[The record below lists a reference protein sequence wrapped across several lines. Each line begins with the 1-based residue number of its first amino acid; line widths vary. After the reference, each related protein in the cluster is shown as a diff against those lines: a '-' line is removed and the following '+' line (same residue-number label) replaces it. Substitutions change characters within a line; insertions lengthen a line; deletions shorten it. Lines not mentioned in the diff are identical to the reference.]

1 MKHILFGG
9 DGFVG
14 RQLAAKLIRDG
25 EQVVVA
31 DIAKGDVPHYG
42 KCQFVEVDV
51 TDKAAFEGL
60 DAAAEDM
67 VYNLSAKMLS
77 PLQVRAKRHDFFWP
91 VNYYGTQNIIDW
103 MASKDLTR
111 LVHYTT
117 DMVYGHT
124 FTFPQTEEHPA
135 NPLGEYGLSKW
146 KTEELAAIWR
156 ERGMRISIFR
166 PRLIIGPG
174 RLGILSKLFKLVD
187 YNLPVP
193 MIGSG
198 RNPYQFISVFD
209 CAEAARLA
217 WKAGVPNEAYNLGS
231 DDPPPV
237 RKLLGDL
244 IRHAGSR
251 SFLLP
256 TPAWAVKR
264 TLDLFDLVNL
274 PIMDPEQ
281 YLIAD
286 EMCILDCSK
295 AKQQLGWKPEYR
307 DEDMLISAY
316 DEYRRARSRD
326 RQVAKTIGERSSK
339 GSAS

>member
-14 RQLAAKLIRDG
+14 RQLAAKLIQDG
-25 EQVVVA
+25 EDVVVA
-31 DIAKGDVPHYG
+31 DIAKGDVPHYSS
-42 KCQFVEVDV
+42 CRFVQLDV
-51 TDKAAFEGL
+51 TDKAQFDAL
-60 DAAAEDM
+60 DIAADDM

-91 VNYYGTQNIIDW
+91 VNYYGTENIIEK
-103 MASKDLTR
+103 MAASDASR

-124 FTFPQTEEHPA
+124 YTHPQTEDHPA

-146 KTEELAAIWR
+146 KTEELAATWR
-156 ERGMRISIFR
+156 DRGMNISVFR

-217 WKAGVPNEAYNLGS
+217 WKVGVPNEAFNLGS

-256 TPAWAVKR
+256 TPGWAVKR

-295 AKQQLGWKPEYR
+295 AKRMLGWSADYR

-316 DEYRRARSRD
+316 NEYRGRLDCGREFHGKLSE
-326 RQVAKTIGERSSK
+326 KTH
-339 GSAS
+339 

>member
-14 RQLAAKLIRDG
+14 RQLAQKLIKDG
-25 EQVVVA
+25 EEVVVA
-31 DIAKGDVPHYG
+31 DIAKGDVPHYAN
-42 KCQFVEVDV
+42 CRFVELDV
-51 TDKAAFEGL
+51 TDKSQFDKL
-60 DAAAEDM
+60 DIAPDDM

-77 PLQVRAKRHDFFWP
+77 PLQIRSKRHDFFWP
-91 VNYYGTQNIIDW
+91 VNFHGTENIIEK
-103 MASKDLTR
+103 MAASDADK

-124 FTFPQTEEHPA
+124 FTYPQTEDHPA

-146 KTEELAAIWR
+146 KTEELAWQWR
-156 ERGMRISIFR
+156 EKGMRISLFR

-244 IRHAGSR
+244 IKHAGSK

-286 EMCILDCSK
+286 EMCILDCTK
-295 AKQQLGWKPEYR
+295 AKEQLGWKAEYR

-316 DEYRRARSRD
+316 DEYRAGLAGEKAFPGKLSE
-326 RQVAKTIGERSSK
+326 KTQ
-339 GSAS
+339 

>member
-1 MKHILFGG
+1 MKHVLFGG

-14 RQLAAKLIRDG
+14 RVLAARLVKDG
-25 EQVVVA
+25 EDVVVC
-31 DIAKGDVPHYG
+31 DIAKGDVPHYAN
-42 KCQFVEVDV
+42 CRFIQLDV
-51 TDKAAFEGL
+51 TDRAQFSKVDIAA
-60 DAAAEDM
+60 DDM

-77 PLQVRAKRHDFFWP
+77 PLQIRAKRHDFFWP
-91 VNYYGTQNIIDW
+91 VNYYGTENIIDK
-103 MASKDLTR
+103 MAESDAHR

-117 DMVYGHT
+117 DMIYGHT
-124 FTFPQTEEHPA
+124 FTYPQTEEHPA
-135 NPLGEYGLSKW
+135 NPLGEYGLSKLA
-146 KTEELAAIWR
+146 TEHLAERWR
-156 ERGMRISIFR
+156 ERGMHISLFR

-193 MIGSG
+193 MIGAG

-231 DDPPPV
+231 DNPPPV
-237 RKLLGDL
+237 RKLLRDL

-256 TPAWAVKR
+256 TPGWAVKR

-286 EMCILDCSK
+286 EMCILDCTK
-295 AKQQLGWKPEYR
+295 AKQQLGWSADYR
-307 DEDMLISAY
+307 DADMLIAAY
-316 DEYRRARSRD
+316 DEYHDGLKA
-326 RQVAKTIGERSSK
+326 GES
-339 GSAS
+339 GSHATPKPNATV